1 MNRKL
6 TPLQQDM
13 YLSYKIKNQ
22 MQKDASKALKKE
34 LKGREINL
42 SKETQIALTCLN
54 GYLERIADAIETI
67 ADNTK

>member
-1 MNRKL
+1 MNRSMNSSEQEIHL
-6 TPLQQDM
+6 
-13 YLSYKIKNQ
+13 
-22 MQKDASKALKKE
+22 MQKKALKKE